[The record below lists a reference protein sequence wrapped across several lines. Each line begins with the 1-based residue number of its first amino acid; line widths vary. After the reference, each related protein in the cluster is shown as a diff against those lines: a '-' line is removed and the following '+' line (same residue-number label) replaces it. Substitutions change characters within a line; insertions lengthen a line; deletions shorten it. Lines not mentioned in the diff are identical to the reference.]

1 MLKRMLRTARTLNS
15 EPSNLWQAA
24 CVPPETPVARIHVAS
39 FRRDGVEILRHVR
52 WTIRAGEHWALLGP
66 NGSGKTSLLQILAA
80 VEWPSEGE
88 VEVLGEKFGR
98 VDLRELRKRVGVV
111 SAAIEERLPG
121 WEEALSVVLSGM
133 EASIG
138 LNRAFDAGERQ
149 RALAA
154 LEALSAGHLAR
165 RPFGVLSQGERQRVL
180 IARALVHRPP
190 LLVLD
195 EPCEGLDPLARERL
209 LEDLGGLAEHAEAPT
224 MVLVTHHPEEIA
236 PFISHAMV
244 LAGGE
249 VVAAGPVEEAL
260 TSAILSRAFGVPCEL
275 VVEPP
280 RRYALRFRR

>member
-1 MLKRMLRTARTLNS
+1 LWAARNRRQ
-15 EPSNLWQAA
+15 LWQAA
-24 CVPPETPVARIHVAS
+24 GVTAGAPVARIHVAS

-52 WTIRAGEHWALLGP
+52 WTIRAGEHWAVLGP

-88 VEVLGEKFGR
+88 VEVLGEKFGG

-111 SAAIEERLPG
+111 GAALEERLPG
-121 WEEALSVVLSGM
+121 WEEAQSIVLSGM

-180 IARALVHRPP
+180 IARAFVHRPP

-209 LEDLGGLAEHAEAPT
+209 LEDLGRLAEHPEAPAI
-224 MVLVTHHPEEIA
+224 VLVTHHPEEIA
-236 PFISHAMV
+236 PFLTHALL

-249 VVAAGPVEEAL
+249 TVAAGPVEEAL
-260 TSAILSRAFGVPCEL
+260 TSANLSQTFGVPCEL

-280 RRYALRFRR
+280 RRYSLRFRR

>member
-1 MLKRMLRTARTLNS
+1 MLQHS
-15 EPSNLWQAA
+15 EDPGLQLGELWQAA
-24 CVPPETPVARIHVAS
+24 GVTDGTPVARIHVAS
-39 FRRDGVEILRHVR
+39 FRRDDVEILRDVC

-98 VDLRELRKRVGVV
+98 VDLRDLRKRVGMVG
-111 SAAIEERLPG
+111 AALEERL
-121 WEEALSVVLSGM
+121 LLSGM

-138 LNRAFDAGERQ
+138 LNRAFDAHERQ
-149 RALAA
+149 RALVA

-180 IARALVHRPP
+180 IARAFVHRPP

-209 LEDLGGLAEHAEAPT
+209 LEDLGGLAEHPEAPT
-224 MVLVTHHPEEIA
+224 MVLVTHHLEEIA
-236 PFISHAMV
+236 PFVSHALL

-249 VVAAGPVEEAL
+249 AVASGPVAEVL
-260 TSAILSRAFGVPCEL
+260 TSANLSRAFGVPCEL

-280 RRYALRFRR
+280 RRYGLRFRRATSTEHGPR

>member
-1 MLKRMLRTARTLNS
+1 VTAG
-15 EPSNLWQAA
+15 
-24 CVPPETPVARIHVAS
+24 TPVARIHVAS
-39 FRRDGVEILRHVR
+39 FRRDDVEILRDVR

-98 VDLRELRKRVGVV
+98 VDLRDLRKRVGMVG
-111 SAAIEERLPG
+111 AALEQRLHA
-121 WEEALSVVLSGM
+121 WEEVLSIVLSGM

-138 LNRAFDAGERQ
+138 LNRAFDDHERQ
-149 RALAA
+149 RALVA
-154 LEALSAGHLAR
+154 LEALSAGHLAQ

-180 IARALVHRPP
+180 IARAFVHRPP

-209 LEDLGGLAEHAEAPT
+209 LEDLGGLAEHPEAPT
-224 MVLVTHHPEEIA
+224 MVLVTHHLEEIA
-236 PFISHAMV
+236 PFISHALL

-249 VVAAGPVEEAL
+249 AMASGPVAEVL
-260 TSAILSRAFGVPCEL
+260 TSANLSRAFGVPCEV

-280 RRYALRFRR
+280 RRYGLRFRRATAERDPR

>member
-1 MLKRMLRTARTLNS
+1 M
-15 EPSNLWQAA
+15 WQAA
-24 CVPPETPVARIHVAS
+24 GVTAGTPVARIHVAS
-39 FRRDGVEILRHVR
+39 FRRDDVEILRDVR

-98 VDLRELRKRVGVV
+98 VDLRDLRKRVGMVG
-111 SAAIEERLPG
+111 AALERRLHA
-121 WEEALSVVLSGM
+121 WEEAQSVVLSGM

-138 LNRAFDAGERQ
+138 LNRAFDAHERQ
-149 RALAA
+149 RALVS

-180 IARALVHRPP
+180 IARAFVHRPP

-209 LEDLGGLAEHAEAPT
+209 LEDLGGLAEHPEAPT
-224 MVLVTHHPEEIA
+224 MVLVTHHLEEIA
-236 PFISHAMV
+236 PFVSHALL

-249 VVAAGPVEEAL
+249 EVASGPVAEVL
-260 TSAILSRAFGVPCEL
+260 TSANLSRAFGVPCEL

-280 RRYALRFRR
+280 RRYGLRFLRATTAERGQR